1 MGIKIRP
8 LSPDLERAL
17 GFHYLLQFFSGKH
30 IAAIARETHSS
41 RRKVR
46 TLMKKAATGM
56 VGAAQQSLLAEV
68 FPKLVQV
75 LNAHLDQ
82 QLARAKEGKPV
93 DTSVVERLLKG
104 LYITESPQLRAQ
116 LMKEVDGGLDT
127 EVQTLEGFVARRA
140 LPSATAGSE

>member
-46 TLMKKAATGM
+46 TLMKKAALTM
-56 VGAAQQSLLAEV
+56 VDAAQQTLLAEV

-82 QLARAKEGKPV
+82 QLERAKNGESI
-93 DTSVVERLLKG
+93 DTGLVERLLKRMF
-104 LYITESPQLRAQ
+104 ITESPTLRTQ
-116 LMKEVDGGLDT
+116 LMREVDRGPDN
-127 EVQTLEGFVARRA
+127 EIQTLEGFVARRVLEA
-140 LPSATAGSE
+140 ERVD

>member
-17 GFHYLLQFFSGKH
+17 GFHYLLQFFGGKH
-30 IAAIARETHSS
+30 IASIARETHSS

-46 TLMKKAATGM
+46 TLMKKAALTM
-56 VGAAQQSLLAEV
+56 VDAAQQSLLAEV
-68 FPKLVQV
+68 FPKMVQV

-82 QLARAKEGKPV
+82 QLERAKDGKPV

-104 LYITESPQLRAQ
+104 MFITESPKLRAQ
-116 LMKEVDGGLDT
+116 LMEDT
-127 EVQTLEGFVARRA
+127 TSSPIETLEGFVARRVLEA
-140 LPSATAGSE
+140 DHTD

>member
-1 MGIKIRP
+1 MGIKIKP

-30 IAAIARETHSS
+30 IATIARETHSS

-46 TLMKKAATGM
+46 TLMKKAALTM
-56 VGAAQQSLLAEV
+56 VDAAQQTLLAEV

-82 QLARAKEGKPV
+82 QLERAKNGESI
-93 DTSVVERLLKG
+93 DTGLVERLLKRMF
-104 LYITESPQLRAQ
+104 ITESPTLRTQ
-116 LMKEVDGGLDT
+116 LMREVDRGPDN
-127 EVQTLEGFVARRA
+127 EIQTLEGFVARRVLEA
-140 LPSATAGSE
+140 ERVD

>member
-17 GFHYLLQFFSGKH
+17 GFHYLLQFFGGKH
-30 IAAIARETHSS
+30 IATIARETHSS

-46 TLMKKAATGM
+46 TLMKKAALTM
-56 VGAAQQSLLAEV
+56 VDAAQQSLLAEV
-68 FPKLVQV
+68 FPRMVQV

-82 QLARAKEGKPV
+82 QLARAQEGKPV

-104 LYITESPQLRAQ
+104 LYITDAPQLRTQ
-116 LMKEVDGGLDT
+116 LMKEIDGGLDT

>member
-17 GFHYLLQFFSGKH
+17 GFHYLLQFFGGKH
-30 IAAIARETHSS
+30 IATIARETHSS

-46 TLMKKAATGM
+46 TLMKKAALTM
-56 VGAAQQSLLAEV
+56 VDAAQQSLLAEV
-68 FPKLVQV
+68 FPRMVQV

-82 QLARAKEGKPV
+82 QLARAQEGKPV

-104 LYITESPQLRAQ
+104 LYITDAPQLRTQ
-116 LMKEVDGGLDT
+116 LLKEIDGGLDT

-140 LPSATAGSE
+140 LEADRTD